1 MPPTLEAVEQHH
13 RSKAATGGAGASRPT
28 SFSGGAPAP
37 LAGRRTQTDPSRPT
51 SFSAG
56 KKAAGYTPSS
66 ASEEKAEA
74 SGKGAIVANL
84 QAHKNKMGK
93 EYSEKDDDD
102 VYELVREMLESERPP
117 RAWYIVMPDTR
128 LKMMWDLLI
137 LLLVFVSAFSIPAG
151 ISYAAI
157 MGPGA
162 SAVVVKAGGEGR
174 GDRRR
179 RSRITGEEPGE
190 GRVEVVEGQEVRP
203 PPSCAGM

>member
-13 RSKAATGGAGASRPT
+13 RSKAATGGGGASRPT

-51 SFSAG
+51 SFSAGG

-157 MGPGA
+157 MGPELA
-162 SAVVVKAGGEGR
+162 SAVDAFDWVMVGIFAVDMVLNFAVAFQ
-174 GDRRR
+174 DRD
-179 RSRITGEEPGE
+179 GAWV
-190 GRVEVVEGQEVRP
+190 RVARHHDGP
-203 PPSCAGM
+203 PW

>member
-13 RSKAATGGAGASRPT
+13 RSKAATGGGGASRPT

-56 KKAAGYTPSS
+56 KKAAGYTPTS

-137 LLLVFVSAFSIPAG
+137 LSLIH
-151 ISYAAI
+151 I
-157 MGPGA
+157 
-162 SAVVVKAGGEGR
+162 
-174 GDRRR
+174 
-179 RSRITGEEPGE
+179 
-190 GRVEVVEGQEVRP
+190 
-203 PPSCAGM
+203 

>member
-13 RSKAATGGAGASRPT
+13 RSKAATGGGGASRPT

-102 VYELVREMLESERPP
+102 VYELRVSSFRVSSMSERSACGIWAP
-117 RAWYIVMPDTR
+117 RMSTATR
-128 LKMMWDLLI
+128 ASSYLLGT
-137 LLLVFVSAFSIPAG
+137 LGRWFP
-151 ISYAAI
+151 
-157 MGPGA
+157 PGA
-162 SAVVVKAGGEGR
+162 PH
-174 GDRRR
+174 
-179 RSRITGEEPGE
+179 TP
-190 GRVEVVEGQEVRP
+190 
-203 PPSCAGM
+203 

>member
-13 RSKAATGGAGASRPT
+13 RSKAATGGGGASRPT

-56 KKAAGYTPSS
+56 KKAAGYTPTS

-157 MGPGA
+157 MGPELA
-162 SAVVVKAGGEGR
+162 SAVDAFDWVMVGIFAVDMVLNFAVAFQ
-174 GDRRR
+174 DRDGAWVRVAR
-179 RSRITGEEPGE
+179 RSMARS
-190 GRVEVVEGQEVRP
+190 R
-203 PPSCAGM
+203 A